1 MAKLKHVAA
10 DGTEFVIREPTG
22 SDAKEMMRYINSV
35 IREKRSGIIIDKP
48 LTLKQE
54 EAWLKDRLAEIRK
67 RTTVILVAEA
77 DGRIMGNCHASRHP
91 WKERH
96 RASIGIALKK
106 EARGKGLGKAMMEAT
121 MDLSVQRMPGLEL
134 FDLSV
139 LDYNETAQK
148 LYSRLGFF
156 EVGTVPKA
164 MKEGSVYA
172 DEKIMVRFVDPRK
185 KPKRKTRKPRPR
197 K

>member
-10 DGTEFVIREPTG
+10 DGTEFVIREPAG
-22 SDAKEMMRYINSV
+22 SDAKEMMKYINSV

-54 EAWLKDRLAEIRK
+54 EAWLKERLDEIRK
-67 RTTVILVAEA
+67 RKTVILVAET
-77 DGRIMGNCHASRHP
+77 DGRIMGNGHVTRRP

-96 RASIGIALKK
+96 RASIGIALRK
-106 EARGKGLGKAMMEAT
+106 EARGKGLGKALMKAT
-121 MDLSVQRMPGLEL
+121 MDLSVQRMQGLEQ

-148 LYSRLGFF
+148 LYAGLGFF
-156 EVGTVPKA
+156 EVGSIPRA
-164 MKEGSVYA
+164 MKEGEEYA
-172 DEKIMVRFVDPRK
+172 DEKMMVKFVDARITPGK
-185 KPKRKTRKPRPR
+185 KTRRSRPR